1 MINLKYLKI
10 IPNFIFYIFLY
21 VFPLIFQ
28 NTTITSSKKSKITLK
43 RFCTRTTTIPSCLI
57 KLEIH
62 LNTRLTNFG
71 KFSHH
76 SHTSTS
82 FFLLEEGMTVK
93 SAMCLLTRNENV
105 DQDQIKDKFQMVKAK
120 V

>member
-10 IPNFIFYIFLY
+10 IPNFIFYIFIY

-28 NTTITSSKKSKITLK
+28 NTTITSSKKSKITL
-43 RFCTRTTTIPSCLI
+43 

-93 SAMCLLTRNENV
+93 SAMCLLKRNENV